1 MDRKKTVKTK
11 KTKKPTKNQSNARK
25 KLAHATMMAKEQYD
39 KLPMSQHSAS
49 RWHEMVRR
57 QMAKM

>member
-1 MDRKKTVKTK
+1 MDRKKT
-11 KTKKPTKNQSNARK
+11 KPTKSQIANRK
-25 KLAHATMMAKEQYD
+25 KLAHATMMAKEQYA
-39 KLPMSQHSAS
+39 KLPANQHSAS